1 MRFVLRSLLFLA
13 LLVIVNA
20 VTNHVLNANQ
30 MADLYPP
37 DGDSIGIPLRRTLLA
52 SLLSL
57 LMLLPLLLLSSLSW
71 SFRKATTSRAW
82 RRTLGLL
89 LAGHYLWNFLLQVN
103 WALYWIDPNHWLI
116 AASIG
121 LVAVAVIWL
130 AVVDFGRFRATAH
143 VEAGH
148 SAGP

>member
-1 MRFVLRSLLFLA
+1 MRFILRSLLFLA
-13 LLVIVNA
+13 LFVIVNA
-20 VTNHVLNANQ
+20 VTNHVLNANL

-37 DGDSIGIPLRRTLLA
+37 DADSIGIPLMRTLLA

-57 LMLLPLLLLSSLSW
+57 VMLLPLLLLSSLPW
-71 SFRKATTSRAW
+71 SFRKAAASRAW

-89 LAGHYLWNFLLQVN
+89 LAGLYFWNFLLQVN
-103 WALYWIDPNHWLI
+103 WALYWIDPDHWLI

-121 LVAVAVIWL
+121 LVAIAVIWL
-130 AVVDFGRFRATAH
+130 AVVDFGRLRATAR